1 MERYTI
7 NTEKIMYSPL
17 ENKGVLFDV
26 ENNEYYSLNETMYK
40 VFLGLL
46 DRKSVNEI
54 VDMFLAEYDISEEVC
69 KSEIQKAIDIFNEK
83 KILV

>member
-40 VFLGLL
+40 VF
-46 DRKSVNEI
+46 
-54 VDMFLAEYDISEEVC
+54 
-69 KSEIQKAIDIFNEK
+69 
-83 KILV
+83 